1 MQQLSVEHQLS
12 SRPEMFCQSG
22 IYYMG
27 LCSRV
32 VTMQVFASLNIL
44 DSTFLRWQPDI
55 KTTKIKMVRLL
66 AQEQTTLMPDSKT
79 KTPTAKVE
87 TLQTLELIKGESL
100 AINQ

>member
-1 MQQLSVEHQLS
+1 
-12 SRPEMFCQSG
+12 
-22 IYYMG
+22 
-27 LCSRV
+27 
-32 VTMQVFASLNIL
+32 
-44 DSTFLRWQPDI
+44 
-55 KTTKIKMVRLL
+55 MVRQL